1 MVAISGISIEKSVDV
16 TLFNP
21 KPQTLNRDYRGELAG
36 ACQGSEDSAGR
47 MLEIQVSADVELPRL
62 LLESWV

>member
-1 MVAISGISIEKSVDV
+1 MDV

-36 ACQGSEDSAGR
+36 ACPGSEWKDSAGR

-62 LLESWV
+62 FLESWV